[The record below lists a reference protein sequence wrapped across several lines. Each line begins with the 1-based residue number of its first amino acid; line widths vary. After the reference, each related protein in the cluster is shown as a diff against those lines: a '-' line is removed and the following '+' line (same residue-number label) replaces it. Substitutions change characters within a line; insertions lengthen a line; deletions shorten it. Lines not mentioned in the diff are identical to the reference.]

1 MNLRKYISNM
11 KVPVQKFGST
21 TEQNAFLQGFNV
33 CLKKIKN
40 VAPLTNYIIVGVT
53 GKTGSGKTQYCKS
66 LTELDVYVCENS
78 TLTICYLNADEIYHL
93 MLSNEEVTG
102 LDELFGETIRDHNGK
117 INRSSLAEI
126 VFANEENI
134 NKLNDVVLPQV
145 SNKIIHMMLNIIEED
160 AATPFLFVLD
170 APTLIESGLHNICDS
185 IAFVKADK
193 EIRKQRIMQR
203 DGLTEQQ
210 ADARMKFEKEDSF
223 YEQYADRIISCV
235 R

>member
-1 MNLRKYISNM
+1 MNLQKYLQNLTPKNVIYKS
-11 KVPVQKFGST
+11 VI
-21 TEQNAFLQGFNV
+21 EQNAFLQGFNV

-53 GKTGSGKTQYCKS
+53 GKTGSGKTQYCES
-66 LTELDVYVCENS
+66 LTELDVGVCENS
-78 TLTICYLNADEIYHL
+78 PLTICYLNADEIYHL

-117 INRSSLAEI
+117 KNRSSLAKI

-134 NKLNDVVLPQV
+134 NKLNEAVLPQV

-170 APTLIESGLHNICDS
+170 APTLIESGLYNICDS
-185 IAFVKADK
+185 IVFVKADK
-193 EIRKQRIMQR
+193 EVRKQRIMQR

-210 ADARMKFEKEDSF
+210 ADARMRFEKPDSY
-223 YEQYADRIISCV
+223 YESFADKIV
-235 R
+235 EGV